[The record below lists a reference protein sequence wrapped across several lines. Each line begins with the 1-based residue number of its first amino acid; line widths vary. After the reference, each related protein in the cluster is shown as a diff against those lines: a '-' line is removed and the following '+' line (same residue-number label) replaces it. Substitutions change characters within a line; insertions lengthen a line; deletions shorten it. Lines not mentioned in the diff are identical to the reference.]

1 MPVKIGDLTL
11 QRPIFQGGMGI
22 GISLSRLAGAV
33 AAEGGAGTIS
43 AAQIG
48 FLEKDF
54 DVSEYA
60 TTVDYDGKTLTNS
73 GVGVSQMSVKEGCTI
88 LITTISFG
96 N

>member
-1 MPVKIGDLTL
+1 M
-11 QRPIFQGGMGI
+11 
-22 GISLSRLAGAV
+22 
-33 AAEGGAGTIS
+33 
-43 AAQIG
+43 
-48 FLEKDF
+48 EKDF

>member
-1 MPVKIGDLTL
+1 MAVLEYLKNNNNLTYTSQESAYGAYL
-11 QRPIFQGGMGI
+11 TQVN
-22 GISLSRLAGAV
+22 SLKEENGNYIYLYTDV
-33 AAEGGAGTIS
+33 
-43 AAQIG
+43 
-48 FLEKDF
+48 EKDF